1 MDNYNSIVEVVR
13 DDPSLQR
20 NVGTLHQE
28 AAGGR
33 TTKAGAVFTEGDVVM
48 PKIANVRVLASP
60 SDTAKVLATLGRD
73 DELVVI
79 GETKDGY
86 VNVQGATATGWV
98 KVALVARR

>member
-1 MDNYNSIVEVVR
+1 
-13 DDPSLQR
+13 
-20 NVGTLHQE
+20 
-28 AAGGR
+28 
-33 TTKAGAVFTEGDVVM
+33 VFSEGDVLM

-79 GETKDGY
+79 GETKAGY